1 MRYMFFFFT
10 AFLPLLP
17 FYVIMELYIAFSV
30 VGLVKR
36 ATFSTLIMIGWCWSV
51 DGEIYCMVVR
61 DCLFAAIQ
69 FLLYFCY
76 IYLLAVYINYYCINI
91 FFSYFY

>member
-1 MRYMFFFFT
+1 
-10 AFLPLLP
+10 
-17 FYVIMELYIAFSV
+17 
-30 VGLVKR
+30 
-36 ATFSTLIMIGWCWSV
+36 MIGWFWSV

-61 DCLFAAIQ
+61 DCLFATIQ

-91 FFSYFY
+91 SFFFLLTFIRLKLILPIQVSETAFFLIILIFFIFCNLA